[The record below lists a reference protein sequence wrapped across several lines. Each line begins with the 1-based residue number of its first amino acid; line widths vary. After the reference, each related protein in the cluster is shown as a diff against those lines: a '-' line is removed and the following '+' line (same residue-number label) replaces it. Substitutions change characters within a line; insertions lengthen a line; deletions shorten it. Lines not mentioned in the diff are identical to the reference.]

1 MIRILFVGTLFFQSQ
16 QADIEFSDSLSE
28 APSLFDFDAVV
39 VHPSHTWSRADRKE
53 LTPWHFAQRP
63 NIDEYTEVLNRKKI
77 EANHLL
83 GNGGLIVSFLDPVE
97 AVTYDGT
104 QKFANYDWIPIK
116 DLARLV
122 KEGTGRRIK
131 IAKRSPFDSYLKLPD
146 TAFGAHLERNASYE
160 ALALNEAGYV
170 VAAQSKIGTGS
181 IFLLPGTTFREG
193 YETLI
198 GCLSG
203 VLNPQ
208 VERETP
214 VWISDFVVPEEVD
227 TVRKLRGINEQIHTL
242 KTDEENITRKLSEIT
257 GVKRLLYEQG
267 EPLENAVRMALSE
280 LGLPATKVGDIDLV
294 TLDAQEP
301 LIIEITGSESQIGI
315 DKFRQ
320 LLNYVMDEQE
330 KGRAIPK
337 SILIANHQ
345 ISIPPEKRASPFTDK
360 AIEQSKVFHSC
371 LLPTVELFKA
381 VLLFREGKLDQT
393 RFSNALMKTDGVF
406 ALSRLVG
413 AESPMLASVS

>member
-1 MIRILFVGTLFFQSQ
+1 MIRILFVGTIFFQSQ

-28 APSLFDFDAVV
+28 APSLFDFDAIV

-63 NIDEYTEVLNRKKI
+63 SIDEHTEVLNRKKM

-83 GNGGLIVSFLDPVE
+83 GNSGLIVSFLDPVE

-116 DLARLV
+116 D
-122 KEGTGRRIK
+122 
-131 IAKRSPFDSYLKLPD
+131 
-146 TAFGAHLERNASYE
+146 LERNASYE

-198 GCLSG
+198 DCLSG

-208 VERETP
+208 VEREPP
-214 VWISDFVVPEEVD
+214 VWISDFLVPEEID
-227 TVRKLRGINEQIHTL
+227 TVRKLRSINEQIHTL

-280 LGLPATKVGDIDLV
+280 LGLHATKKGDIDLV

-330 KGRAIPK
+330 KGR
-337 SILIANHQ
+337 
-345 ISIPPEKRASPFTDK
+345 E
-360 AIEQSKVFHSC
+360 
-371 LLPTVELFKA
+371 
-381 VLLFREGKLDQT
+381 
-393 RFSNALMKTDGVF
+393 
-406 ALSRLVG
+406 
-413 AESPMLASVS
+413 